1 MQYHEDIFAYGTYY
15 ILHLNLVSKYVIR
28 RGKRNANIYSNNTII
43 TLKNFHL
50 SGRTDETNALIEK
63 YKTIDFKVILRNDIV
78 ELWLKCLININ
89 DINTDL

>member
-1 MQYHEDIFAYGTYY
+1 
-15 ILHLNLVSKYVIR
+15 V
-28 RGKRNANIYSNNTII
+28 
-43 TLKNFHL
+43 